1 MVPNWL
7 FENEM
12 DEKKY
17 NELFRYLTENDYSE
31 RSEKK
36 RKKVFRRSCQNFFGH
51 EVRLYFKELEGGKS
65 DIGSESQPA
74 AIRLVIKGEDE
85 RNRVFSECHQA
96 DYGGHVGREN
106 TLAIIKTT
114 LTWYVSV

>member
-36 RKKVFRRSCQNFFGH
+36 TEKVFRRSCQNFFGH
-51 EVRLYFKELEGGKS
+51 EVRLYFKKLEGEEC

-85 RNRVFSECHQA
+85 RNRVCSECHQA

-106 TLAIIKTT
+106 TLAIIKTP